1 MAHQAAERWVSGS
14 YAGLFW
20 IGMVCCG
27 LVLPL
32 LLNIIGMSTVAAIL
46 ALCGGL
52 LLRFLIVFTDD
63 RAEIP
68 GENRYFSRLKQPDA
82 EFMNK
87 WVEGENLY

>member
-1 MAHQAAERWVSGS
+1 
-14 YAGLFW
+14 
-20 IGMVCCG
+20 MVCCG

-32 LLNIIGMSTVAAIL
+32 LLNIIGMSTPAAVL

-68 GENRYFSRLKQPDA
+68 GETRYFSRLKKPGA
-82 EFMNK
+82 EFMTK
-87 WVEGENLY
+87 WADGENIY